1 MNGGINMID
10 RVIWIILDSVGM
22 GELPDADRFND
33 IGSNTIGNIA
43 KQYGLDVPNMR
54 KLGLAN
60 IEGMVNLEKV
70 SEPEGVYGRVAE
82 LSNGK
87 DTTIGHWEMVGIHS
101 PKAFPTY
108 PNGFPKE
115 VTDKFEEYVGKKILG
130 NKPASGTA
138 ILEELGKEH
147 METGRP
153 IVYTSADSV
162 FQIAAHEDIVPIEKL
177 YDMCQAAR
185 DILVEE
191 HAVARV
197 IARPFKGDLGSF
209 YRTANRRD
217 FSLNPPEE
225 MLLDVIKEQGLDV
238 IGVGKIEDIFSG
250 KGITE
255 AIHTKDNMDGV
266 DQTIK
271 YMQQN
276 NKGLIF
282 TNLVEFDSAWGH
294 RNNVEGYAKGLEA
307 FDSRLPEI
315 ISNMKDTDVLMINA
329 DHGCDPTMPG
339 TDHSREY
346 VPFLAYGKS
355 LKSNTDLK
363 TRKTFAD
370 IGQTIGEIL
379 GVKKL
384 KIGESFL
391 EDIKK

>member
-1 MNGGINMID
+1 MID

-43 KQYGLDVPNMR
+43 KQYGLDLPNMR

-70 SEPEGVYGRVAE
+70 EEPVGVYGRVAE

-101 PKAFPTY
+101 PNAFPTY

-115 VTDKFEEYVGKKILG
+115 VTDKFEEYVGKQILG

-138 ILEELGKEH
+138 ILEELGEEH
-147 METGRP
+147 IKTGRP

-185 DILVEE
+185 DILVDK

-197 IARPFKGDLGSF
+197 IARPFKGELGSF

-217 FSLNPPEE
+217 FSLLPPEE
-225 MLLDVIKEQGLDV
+225 MLLDVIKDKELDV

-271 YMQQN
+271 YMQQD

-307 FDSRLPEI
+307 FDSRLLEI

-391 EDIKK
+391 LDIIK

>member
-1 MNGGINMID
+1 MN

-22 GELPDADRFND
+22 GELPDADKFGD
-33 IGSNTIGNIA
+33 TGSNTIGNIA
-43 KQYGLDVPNMR
+43 KQLKLDVPNMR

-70 SEPEGVYGRVAE
+70 EEPEGVYGRIGE

-87 DTTIGHWEMVGIHS
+87 DTTIGHWEMVGIYS
-101 PKAFPTY
+101 PIAFPTY
-108 PNGFPKE
+108 PDGFPGE

-162 FQIAAHEDIVPIEKL
+162 FQIAAHEDIIPVEKL
-177 YDMCQAAR
+177 YDMCREAR
-185 DILVEE
+185 KILSNE

-197 IARPFKGDLGSF
+197 IARPFLGEPGSF

-217 FSLNPPEE
+217 FSLVPPKDT
-225 MLLDVIKEQGLDV
+225 LLDILQQSGKDV

-266 DQTIK
+266 DKTIE
-271 YMQQN
+271 YMN
-276 NKGLIF
+276 KDNKGLIF
-282 TNLVEFDSAWGH
+282 TNLVEFDSKWGH
-294 RNNVEGYAKGLEA
+294 RNNVEGYAKGLEE
-307 FDSRLPEI
+307 FDMRLPEI
-315 ISNMKDTDVLMINA
+315 IKNMKDTDVLMINA
-329 DHGCDPTMPG
+329 DHGCDPTTPS

-346 VPFLAYGKS
+346 VPFLAYGKE
-355 LKSNTDLK
+355 LKNNADLK
-363 TRKTFAD
+363 TRKTFSD
-370 IGQTIGEIL
+370 IGQTIAEIL
-379 GVKKL
+379 DVKQL
-384 KIGESFL
+384 EIGESFL
-391 EDIKK
+391 KDIKK

>member
-1 MNGGINMID
+1 MID
-10 RVIWIILDSVGM
+10 RIIWIILDSVGM
-22 GELPDADRFND
+22 GELPDADKFGD
-33 IGSNTIGNIA
+33 VGSNTIGNIA
-43 KQYGLDVPNMR
+43 KERKLDLPNMR

-70 SEPEGVYGRVAE
+70 ENPEGVYGRVGE

-87 DTTIGHWEMVGIHS
+87 DTTIGHWEMVGIYS
-101 PKAFPTY
+101 PIAFPTY

-115 VTDKFEEYVGKKILG
+115 ITDKFEEYVGKKILG

-162 FQIAAHEDIVPIEKL
+162 FQIAAHEDLIPVDKL
-177 YDMCQAAR
+177 YDMCREAR
-185 DILVEE
+185 KILADE

-197 IARPFKGDLGSF
+197 IARPFLGEPGSF

-217 FSLNPPEE
+217 FSLVPPKDT
-225 MLLDVIKEQGLDV
+225 LLDILKKDGKDV
-238 IGVGKIEDIFSG
+238 VGVGKIEDIFSG

-266 DQTIK
+266 DKTIE
-271 YMQQN
+271 YMKQD

-282 TNLVEFDSAWGH
+282 TNLVEFDSKWGH
-294 RNNVEGYAKGLEA
+294 RNNVEGYAQGLEE
-307 FDSRLPEI
+307 FDARLPEI
-315 ISNMKDTDVLMINA
+315 LENMKDTDVLMINA
-329 DHGCDPTMPG
+329 DHGCDPTTPS

-346 VPFLAYGKS
+346 VPFLAYGKE
-355 LKSNTDLK
+355 LKNNIDLK
-363 TRKTFAD
+363 TRKTFSD
-370 IGQTIGEIL
+370 IGQTIAQIL
-379 GVKKL
+379 GVEQL
-384 KIGESFL
+384 EIGESFL
-391 EDIKK
+391 DDIKK

>member
-1 MNGGINMID
+1 MIN

-22 GELPDADRFND
+22 GELPDADKFGDR
-33 IGSNTIGNIA
+33 GSNTIGNIA
-43 KQYGLDVPNMR
+43 KQLKLDVPNMR

-70 SEPEGVYGRVAE
+70 EEPEGVYGRIGE

-87 DTTIGHWEMVGIHS
+87 DTTIGHWEMVGIYS
-101 PKAFPTY
+101 PIAFPTY
-108 PNGFPKE
+108 PDGFPGE
-115 VTDKFEEYVGKKILG
+115 VTDKFEAYVGKKILG

-162 FQIAAHEDIVPIEKL
+162 FQIAAHEDIIPIEKL
-177 YDMCQAAR
+177 YDMCREAR
-185 DILVEE
+185 KILSNE

-197 IARPFKGDLGSF
+197 IARPFLGEPGSF

-217 FSLNPPEE
+217 FSLVPPKDT
-225 MLLDVIKEQGLDV
+225 LLDILQQSGKDV

-266 DQTIK
+266 DKTIE
-271 YMQQN
+271 YMN
-276 NKGLIF
+276 KDNKGLIF
-282 TNLVEFDSAWGH
+282 TNLVEFDSKWGH
-294 RNNVEGYAKGLEA
+294 RNNVEGYAKGLEE
-307 FDSRLPEI
+307 FDMRLPEI
-315 ISNMKDTDVLMINA
+315 IKNMKDTDVLMINA
-329 DHGCDPTMPG
+329 DHGCDPTTPS

-346 VPFLAYGKS
+346 VPFLAYGKE
-355 LKSNTDLK
+355 LKNNADLK
-363 TRKTFAD
+363 TRKTFSD
-370 IGQTIGEIL
+370 IGQTIAEIL
-379 GVKKL
+379 DVKQL
-384 KIGESFL
+384 EIGESFL
-391 EDIKK
+391 KDIKR

>member
-1 MNGGINMID
+1 MID

-22 GELPDADRFND
+22 GELPDADKFGD
-33 IGSNTIGNIA
+33 VGSNTIGNIA
-43 KQYGLDVPNMR
+43 KQHKLDLPNMR
-54 KLGLAN
+54 KYGLAN

-70 SEPEGVYGRVAE
+70 DNPEGIYGRIAE

-101 PKAFPTY
+101 PIAFPTY
-108 PNGFPKE
+108 PNGFPSE
-115 VTDKFEEYVGKKILG
+115 ITDEFEKYVGKKILG

-153 IVYTSADSV
+153 IIYTSADSV
-162 FQIAAHEDIVPIEKL
+162 FQIAAHEDIIPIDKL
-177 YDMCQAAR
+177 YDMCIAAR
-185 DILVEE
+185 KMLKDQ

-197 IARPFKGDLGSF
+197 IARPFLGEPGSF

-217 FSLNPPEE
+217 FSLVPPRETVLDILKEE
-225 MLLDVIKEQGLDV
+225 GKDV

-266 DQTIK
+266 DKTIEYIK
-271 YMQQN
+271 KD

-282 TNLVEFDSAWGH
+282 TNLVEFDSKWGH
-294 RNNVEGYAKGLEA
+294 RNNVEGYAKGLEE
-307 FDSRLPEI
+307 FDARLPEI
-315 ISNMKDTDVLMINA
+315 IDNMKDTDVLMINA
-329 DHGCDPTMPG
+329 DHGCDPTTPS

-346 VPFLAYGKS
+346 VPFLAYSKS
-355 LKSNTDLK
+355 LKSNVDLK

-370 IGQTIGEIL
+370 IGQTIADIL
-379 GVKKL
+379 GVR
-384 KIGESFL
+384 KIEIGDSFL
-391 EDIKK
+391 STIKKCENK

>member
-1 MNGGINMID
+1 MID
-10 RVIWIILDSVGM
+10 RIIWIILDSVGM
-22 GELPDADRFND
+22 GELPDAEKFGDT
-33 IGSNTIGNIA
+33 GSNTIGNIA
-43 KQYGLDVPNMR
+43 KEVKLDLPNMR

-70 SEPEGVYGRVAE
+70 EKPEGVYGRIGE

-87 DTTIGHWEMVGIHS
+87 DTTIGHWEMVGIYS
-101 PKAFPTY
+101 PVAFPTY
-108 PNGFPKE
+108 PNGFPNE
-115 VTDKFEEYVGKKILG
+115 ITDKFESYVGKKILG

-162 FQIAAHEDIVPIEKL
+162 FQIAAHEEVIPIDKL
-177 YDMCQAAR
+177 YDMCREAR
-185 DILVEE
+185 KILANE

-197 IARPFKGDLGSF
+197 IARPFLGEPGSF

-217 FSLNPPEE
+217 FSLVPPKNT
-225 MLLDVIKEQGLDV
+225 LLDILKESGKDV

-266 DQTIK
+266 DKTIE
-271 YMQQN
+271 YMKKD

-282 TNLVEFDSAWGH
+282 TNLVEFDSKWGH
-294 RNNVEGYAKGLEA
+294 RNNVKGYAQGLED
-307 FDSRLPEI
+307 FDTRLPEI
-315 ISNMKDTDVLMINA
+315 IKNMKDTDVLMINA
-329 DHGCDPTMPG
+329 DHGCDPTTPS

-346 VPFLAYGKS
+346 VPFLAYGKE
-355 LKSNTDLK
+355 LKNNMDLK
-363 TRKTFAD
+363 TRKTFSD
-370 IGQTIGEIL
+370 IGQTIAHILDVNKLEI
-379 GVKKL
+379 GD
-384 KIGESFL
+384 SFL
-391 EDIKK
+391 NDIKK

>member
-1 MNGGINMID
+1 MIN

-22 GELPDADRFND
+22 GELPDAAKFGDV
-33 IGSNTIGNIA
+33 GSHTIGNIA
-43 KQYGLDVPNMR
+43 REHGLDIPNMR

-60 IEGMVNLEKV
+60 IEGMINLEQVKQ
-70 SEPEGVYGRVAE
+70 PKGVYGRVAE

-87 DTTIGHWEMVGIHS
+87 DTTIGHWEMVGIYS
-101 PKAFPTY
+101 PVAFPTY
-108 PNGFPKE
+108 PDGFPSE
-115 VTDKFEEYVGKKILG
+115 ITDQFEAFVGKKILA

-138 ILEELGKEH
+138 IIEELGKEH

-162 FQIAAHEDIVPIEKL
+162 FQIAAHEDIIPIEKL
-177 YDMCQAAR
+177 YEMCRQAR
-185 DILVEE
+185 DMLTGE

-197 IARPFKGDLGSF
+197 IARPFKGEPGSF

-217 FSLNPPEE
+217 FSLTPPEATV
-225 MLLDVIKEQGLDV
+225 LDNMKAHGLDV

-266 DQTIK
+266 DGTIA
-271 YMQQN
+271 YMKKD

-282 TNLVEFDSAWGH
+282 TNLVEFDSKWGH
-294 RNNVEGYAKGLEA
+294 RNDVEGYAKGLEA
-307 FDSRLPEI
+307 FDARLPEI
-315 ISNMKDTDVLMINA
+315 IENMKDTDILIINA

-339 TDHSREY
+339 SDHSREY
-346 VPFLAYGKS
+346 VPLLAYGKP
-355 LKSNTDLK
+355 LKENVDLK

-370 IGQTIGEIL
+370 IGQTISDIFNLEA
-379 GVKKL
+379 L

-391 EDIKK
+391 KEMKK

>member
-1 MNGGINMID
+1 MS

-22 GELPDADRFND
+22 GELPDADKFGD

-43 KQYGLDVPNMR
+43 KQLKLDVPNMR

-70 SEPEGVYGRVAE
+70 EEPEGVYGRIGE

-87 DTTIGHWEMVGIHS
+87 DTTIGHWEMVGIYS
-101 PKAFPTY
+101 PIAFPTY
-108 PNGFPKE
+108 PDGFPGE
-115 VTDKFEEYVGKKILG
+115 ITDKFEGYVGKKILG

-162 FQIAAHEDIVPIEKL
+162 FQIAAHEDIIPIEKL
-177 YDMCQAAR
+177 YDMCREAR
-185 DILVEE
+185 KILSNE

-197 IARPFKGDLGSF
+197 IARPFLGEPGSF

-217 FSLNPPEE
+217 FSLVPPKDT
-225 MLLDVIKEQGLDV
+225 LLDILQQSGKDV

-266 DQTIK
+266 DRTIE
-271 YMQQN
+271 YMN
-276 NKGLIF
+276 KDNKGLIF
-282 TNLVEFDSAWGH
+282 TNLVEFDSKWGH
-294 RNNVEGYAKGLEA
+294 RNNVEGYAKGLEE
-307 FDSRLPEI
+307 FDMRLPEI
-315 ISNMKDTDVLMINA
+315 IKNMKDTDVLMINA
-329 DHGCDPTMPG
+329 DHGCDPTTPS

-346 VPFLAYGKS
+346 VPFLAYGKE
-355 LKSNTDLK
+355 LKNNADLK
-363 TRKTFAD
+363 TRKTFSD
-370 IGQTIGEIL
+370 IGQTIAEIL
-379 GVKKL
+379 DVKQL
-384 KIGESFL
+384 DIGESFL
-391 EDIKK
+391 NDIKNC

>member
-1 MNGGINMID
+1 MIN

-22 GELPDADRFND
+22 GELPDADKFGD
-33 IGSNTIGNIA
+33 TGSNTIGNIA
-43 KQYGLDVPNMR
+43 KQLKLDVPNMR

-60 IEGMVNLEKV
+60 IEGMINLEKV
-70 SEPEGVYGRVAE
+70 EEPEGVYGRIGE

-87 DTTIGHWEMVGIHS
+87 DTTIGHWEMVGIYS
-101 PKAFPTY
+101 PIAFPTY
-108 PNGFPKE
+108 PDGFPGE

-162 FQIAAHEDIVPIEKL
+162 FQIAAHEDIIPVEKL
-177 YDMCQAAR
+177 YDMCREAR
-185 DILVEE
+185 KILSNE

-197 IARPFKGDLGSF
+197 IARPFLGEPGSF

-217 FSLNPPEE
+217 FSLVPPKDT
-225 MLLDVIKEQGLDV
+225 LLDILQQSGKDV

-266 DQTIK
+266 DKTIE
-271 YMQQN
+271 YMN
-276 NKGLIF
+276 KDNKGLIF
-282 TNLVEFDSAWGH
+282 TNLVEFDSKWGH
-294 RNNVEGYAKGLEA
+294 RNNVEGYAKGLEE
-307 FDSRLPEI
+307 FDMRLPEI
-315 ISNMKDTDVLMINA
+315 IKNMKDTDVLMINA
-329 DHGCDPTMPG
+329 DHGCDPTTPS

-346 VPFLAYGKS
+346 VPFLAYGKE
-355 LKSNTDLK
+355 LKNNADLK
-363 TRKTFAD
+363 TRKTFSD
-370 IGQTIGEIL
+370 IGQTIAEIL
-379 GVKKL
+379 DVKQL
-384 KIGESFL
+384 EIGESFL
-391 EDIKK
+391 KDIKR